1 MGKTTGGVET
11 LEDRCS
17 FRRSLPNHLGTFILT
32 KSLLENEKEK
42 NGKDSAFRKA
52 LNLETEYFL
61 NI

>member
-42 NGKDSAFRKA
+42 NGKDSALGKPS
-52 LNLETEYFL
+52 
-61 NI
+61 I